1 MKGPQHQL
9 AAAYPALPVV
19 NEIGYLPGDPGTA
32 PGLLGAAGQQHG
44 EQHPSRACTANRQKQ
59 SPSQRHDRTVTWGAT
74 STGPRGNRS
83 VEPGWTC
90 GWPSQ
95 DAPSASGEI
104 RAD

>member
-59 SPSQRHDRTVTWGAT
+59 SPS
-74 STGPRGNRS
+74 RGRGRERRAAKNQTL
-83 VEPGWTC
+83 EPGRRIVPVPEFLRELW
-90 GWPSQ
+90 G
-95 DAPSASGEI
+95 DATIE
-104 RAD
+104 